1 MARKPMMAG
10 NWKMNNTIAEAVVL
24 TQEISNQY
32 DKETWGED
40 VDIVICPPYVDLKPA
55 KTVLDFDKTKVA
67 VNAHDDGDVLVLGRR
82 GDDDLLGARVKV
94 RLGLRAVGEE
104 AGGLDDDVDAQL
116 APGEVG
122 GLALGEHLDRMAVG
136 HEAVLG
142 DLDRVEGAPVDGIVL
157 EQVGHR
163 RNVAEV
169 VHCHNL
175 DLGIVHHRAERQ
187 AADATESVNAYF
199 DCHAYPLSDTR
210 TKNCRNAPI
219 IAVAAQ
225 MLQALSGSRIKK
237 ATEQAIHRSFTPL
250 AEGLRTRCAP
260 YSSALLPASASSPD
274 PSVSHSR
281 RLR

>member
-1 MARKPMMAG
+1 MKDKWGRPIDYLRLSLTDRCNLRCRYCMP
-10 NWKMNNTIAEAVVL
+10 EAL
-24 TQEISNQY
+24 TS
-32 DKETWGED
+32 
-40 VDIVICPPYVDLKPA
+40 
-55 KTVLDFDKTKVA
+55 
-67 VNAHDDGDVLVLGRR
+67 
-82 GDDDLLGARVKV
+82 
-94 RLGLRAVGEE
+94 
-104 AGGLDDDVDAQL
+104 
-116 APGEVG
+116 
-122 GLALGEHLDRMAVG
+122 VG

>member
-1 MARKPMMAG
+1 MMLCFSG
-10 NWKMNNTIAEAVVL
+10 SYSVV
-24 TQEISNQY
+24 
-32 DKETWGED
+32 
-40 VDIVICPPYVDLKPA
+40 VH
-55 KTVLDFDKTKVA
+55 
-67 VNAHDDGDVLVLGRR
+67 AHDDGDVLVLGRR

-187 AADATESVNAYF
+187 AADATESVNAYL
-199 DCHAYPLSDTR
+199 DCHAYLLSDTR

-219 IAVAAQ
+219 IARAA
-225 MLQALSGSRIKK
+225 LLHALSGSRSKK
-237 ATEQAIHRSFTPL
+237 SNRTGHSQKFHTARR
-250 AEGLRTRCAP
+250 GLRTRCAP
-260 YSSALLPASASSPD
+260 YSSAPLQHRPVRPIRPCRIADGCGKVPVDARPTEA
-274 PSVSHSR
+274 PVTPRSVR
-281 RLR
+281 C